1 MSGLELFA
9 AALGVI
15 AVWLTVRQNPWC
27 WPIGLVMVLL
37 YSWIFFEVKLYSDM
51 LLQVVYAALQLYG
64 WWQWTRGGASH
75 QGRPVSLLA
84 PRPMLL
90 GLSLGAV
97 GSLLLGAAMAHWT
110 DAAQPWLDAALT
122 GFSLVAQ
129 WWMAQKRVQCWPLWI
144 AVDVIFVGLFIY
156 KDLYLTAA
164 LYGLFTL
171 LAVQGWRAWR
181 ADPALRPA

>member
-1 MSGLELFA
+1 MSGLELVG

-15 AVWLTVRQNPWC
+15 AVWLTVKQNPWC

-37 YSWIFFEVKLYSDM
+37 YSWIFFDVKLYSDM
-51 LLQVVYAALQLYG
+51 LLQVVYAVLQLYG
-64 WWQWTRGGASH
+64 WWQWTYGGTVRH
-75 QGRPVSLLA
+75 GRKVTT
-84 PRPMLL
+84 L
-90 GLSLGAV
+90 GLRPLLTGLAAGAL

-122 GFSLVAQ
+122 AFSLVAQ
-129 WWMAQKRVQCWPLWI
+129 VWMAQKRIQCWPLWV

-164 LYGLFTL
+164 LYALFTL
-171 LAVQGWRAWR
+171 LAVQGWQAWR
-181 ADPALRPA
+181 ADSAPQT